1 MEFSTICIIILGII
15 AVFLL
20 GIVFILWLRVK
31 NLKNYCMAIVSRIDS
46 VRLNYLIG
54 LRNLLIQQERFEDVE
69 YIDELI
75 KDEYPGVNLKEVTID
90 DMINLL

>member
-1 MEFSTICIIILGII
+1 MNLEIIILSVE
-15 AVFLL
+15 AAFLL
-20 GIVFILWLRVK
+20 VAVVILLLRVK
-31 NLKNYCMAIVSRIDS
+31 SLKNHLLYVNSRIDS

-54 LRNLLIQQERFEDVE
+54 FRNLLIQQEKFEDVE